1 MCAIQHAIEAAGI
14 PTVSLNMM
22 PDIARR
28 AGVPRCLGVE
38 MPYGHPC
45 GHAGDAAEQ
54 TSIVRAALRVLAHAG
69 APSVVDLDAPVW
81 EGEADWHP
89 PEPSPII
96 KLLIEQRKAQARA
109 RRDPR

>member
-1 MCAIQHAIEAAGI
+1 MCAIQNAIETAGI
-14 PTVSLNMM
+14 ATVSINLM

-28 AGVPRCLGVE
+28 AAVPRCVGVE

-54 TSIVRAALRVLAHAG
+54 TAILRATLRLLNDATE
-69 APSVVDLDAPVW
+69 PTVVELDEPRW
-81 EGEADWHP
+81 RGDADWHP

-96 KLLIEQRKAQARA
+96 KLLIEQRKKEARE
-109 RRDPR
+109 RRE